1 MPHPA
6 RRPSA
11 RSGDH
16 RSGAFTTEDL
26 DMLTATPPP
35 VWDWRGRRTLVRNAS
50 VKGNG
55 RISTSNTGESGQPGR
70 SWATFCHPH
79 RV

>member
-26 DMLTATPPP
+26 DMLTARAGLTPPHRLRIRAAAATARRDREAFAAR
-35 VWDWRGRRTLVRNAS
+35 VGSSARGRITRRT
-50 VKGNG
+50 
-55 RISTSNTGESGQPGR
+55 
-70 SWATFCHPH
+70 
-79 RV
+79 

>member
-35 VWDWRGRRTLVRNAS
+35 VWDWRGIARWYAQR
-50 VKGNG
+50 
-55 RISTSNTGESGQPGR
+55 
-70 SWATFCHPH
+70 
-79 RV
+79 